1 MSLWRSE
8 ERWYCVGRLVS
19 VLLAVPVLPFL
30 QGGETVR
37 ARTPISAIKALDRA
51 VAATRPEV
59 RIRGII
65 TYFRPARYRFFIED
79 ETGGIYLLTPRVAGN
94 PLGRGLIVEVE
105 GQANEGGYAPSIR
118 PDSVRVLG
126 RGRLEPHVLTDFDS
140 VRSGRDESRLVRF
153 RGKVLE
159 ASPRE
164 TGLRDYE
171 LGEADLLI
179 AIGSDKVRVILD
191 ERPPDDLT
199 TLIGTEVEV
208 TGVAGVTYNARAQ
221 MTGFIVYVD
230 DSSGVRPVGPLHP
243 SAFDLPD
250 TPIGELLTF
259 HPEDRHS
266 TRVRVFG
273 TVTWSRPG
281 RSFVVQDSTGGVLV
295 ETAQDADVAV
305 GDRVSVAGVPEFRNG
320 AAVIRHAMFRRQG
333 RGELPQPR
341 QVAAAK
347 LIAGDRNYELV
358 SVDADLVG
366 AAAGNGRISLSVRS
380 GSVFLTADAP
390 DGVSPAPG
398 SRLRITGIVIPEYDA
413 AASQIRGVQILTRAK
428 PDVVVLRGPSWW
440 SLERATLLLFLALGG
455 HAIAA
460 LFLLLLR
467 RRINRDAV
475 ALRRSIDAERAIAK
489 EYQDLVENASDLIY
503 ARDADGTI
511 LSANP
516 AMEKLL
522 GIPLAK
528 ILGKNTADLLDS
540 RPGLSNAFTRLV
552 LEHGAGDAEFVFQ
565 QPNRPA
571 RTFEVKGKTVTD
583 PSGKIRI
590 QCIARDIT
598 SRRAIENEMR
608 RLNAS
613 LEERVQERTRALL
626 AAKEEADR
634 ANAAKGLFL
643 ANMSHEIRTP
653 MNGIM
658 GMLNLLAATQLNEEQ
673 FEFAALAR
681 SAAESLLRI
690 LNDILDF
697 SKIEAGQ
704 LVLET
709 TRIAIRQEVGVVIR
723 LLTESARSGG
733 ITIEH
738 DVAPDVPQYVEG
750 DGVRLRQI
758 LLNLASNAVKFTREG
773 RVFLSVRAVGG
784 REDERTLEFAVEDT
798 GVGIDPAVLPSLFA
812 PFKQADASTT
822 RRYGGTGLGLAI
834 SKELVRT
841 MGGEIGASSEPGKGS
856 RFWFRLAM
864 RVPGEANESEDRQPV
879 RAARRVSLNLR
890 LLVVED
896 NAMGQ
901 LVARKLLEKMGCR
914 VDVAGDGQSAIELW
928 RANQYDAI
936 LMDCQMPV
944 MDGFEATRRIRAE
957 EPAGVHVPIIALTA
971 NAMAADEAACLEA
984 GMDWHVAKPIEPQRL
999 WDVLRSCTRLL
1010 EGDRICAG
1018 D

>member
-1 MSLWRSE
+1 MSFGTNE
-8 ERWYCVGRLVS
+8 ERWHCGARLVS
-19 VLLAVPVLPFL
+19 ILLLVLPAVL
-30 QGGETVR
+30 HGGDRVR
-37 ARTPISAIKALDRA
+37 ERTPIGAIKSLDRA
-51 VAATRPEV
+51 VAATHPEV
-59 RIRGII
+59 RIQGII
-65 TYFRPARYRFFIED
+65 TYFRPARYRFFMED
-79 ETGGIYLLTPRVAGN
+79 ETGGIYLLTPRVAGQ
-94 PLGRGLIVEVE
+94 PLGRGLIVEVT
-105 GQANEGGYAPSIR
+105 GRANEGGYAPSIR

-126 RGRLEPHVLTDFDS
+126 RGRLEPRVLTDFES

-164 TGLRDYE
+164 KGFRDYE
-171 LGEADLLI
+171 LGEADLLV
-179 AIGSDKVRVILD
+179 AVGPDKVRIIVD
-191 ERPPDDLT
+191 ERPADDLT
-199 TLIGTEVEV
+199 RLIGTEVEV
-208 TGVAGVTYNARAQ
+208 TGIAGVTYNARAQ
-221 MTGFIVYVD
+221 MTGFVVYVD
-230 DSSGVRPVGPLHP
+230 DESGIRPIGTIHP
-243 SAFDLPD
+243 PAFDLPD
-250 TPIGELLTF
+250 TPICKLLTF
-259 HPEDRHS
+259 HPEGRHS
-266 TRVRVFG
+266 TRLRVFG

-281 RSFVVQDSTGGVLV
+281 RSFVVQDSTGGALV
-295 ETAQDADVAV
+295 ETAQDAEVAV
-305 GDRVSVAGVPEFRNG
+305 GDRVSVAGMPEYRNG
-320 AAVIRHAMFRRQG
+320 STVIRHAMFRRHG
-333 RGELPQPR
+333 RGELPRPR
-341 QVAAAK
+341 QVAAAQ
-347 LIAGDRNYELV
+347 LVAGDRNYELV

-366 AAAGNGRISLSVRS
+366 AAAENGRIRLSLRS
-380 GSVFLTADAP
+380 GSAFLTAEAP
-390 DGVSPAPG
+390 EGAPIVPG
-398 SRLRITGIVIPEYDA
+398 SRLRVTGIAVPEYDA
-413 AASQIRGVQILTRAK
+413 AAGQMHGIQILIRTKA
-428 PDVVVLRGPSWW
+428 DVAVLRGPSWW
-440 SLERATLLLFLALGG
+440 SLERATLLLFIAMGG

-460 LFLLLLR
+460 VLLLLFR
-467 RRINRDAV
+467 RRINRDAM

-503 ARDADGTI
+503 AFDASGTI

-528 ILGKNTADLLDS
+528 ILGRNVADLLDCG
-540 RPGLSNAFTRLV
+540 PGLCDAFTQTV
-552 LEHGAGDAEFVFQ
+552 LQHGAGDAEFVFER
-565 QPNRPA
+565 PNCPT
-571 RTFEVKGKTVTD
+571 RTFEVKGKTVSG
-583 PSGKIRI
+583 PSGEIRI

-598 SRRAIENEMR
+598 SRRAIEDEMR

-613 LEERVQERTRALL
+613 LEERVRERTRALL

-658 GMLNLLAATQLNEEQ
+658 GMLNLLAATRLDEEQ

-697 SKIEAGQ
+697 SKIEAGE
-704 LVLET
+704 LILET
-709 TRIAIRQEVGVVIR
+709 TRIAIRQEVEDVIR
-723 LLTESARSGG
+723 LLAESARSAG
-733 ITIEH
+733 ITIEQ

-773 RVFLSVRAVGG
+773 RVSVSVGAVGG
-784 REDERTLEFAVEDT
+784 PEDRPTLEFAVEDT
-798 GVGIDPAVLPSLFA
+798 GVGIDPEVLPSLFA

-834 SKELVRT
+834 SKELVRA

-856 RFWFRLAM
+856 RFWFRLPM
-864 RVPGEANESEDRQPV
+864 RVPGGANESEDRQTD
-879 RAARRVSLNLR
+879 RAEPHGPLNLR

-901 LVARKLLEKMGCR
+901 LVARKLLEKMGCS
-914 VDVAGDGQSAIELW
+914 VEVAGDGQAAIELW
-928 RANQYDAI
+928 RAKPYDAI

-957 EPAGVHVPIIALTA
+957 EPPGVHVPIIALTA

-999 WDVLRSCTRLL
+999 WNVLRSCARVFEGERL
-1010 EGDRICAG
+1010 CAG